1 MKINQFTY
9 SISWRSRNNRYG
21 NNLSSKIGNDFEY
34 SGSKNFNDHPDLT
47 RIDIKNSITDPYE
60 NIYVK
65 TYNLNNPINLV
76 VLCDISSSMFVSK
89 NNDVMM
95 KALSKIIAK
104 SAIDQG
110 DRFGMICFNDSIENN
125 YLLEPGNNFQYIN
138 KWIDGIIFNTNRNS
152 SNGINKI
159 DKYLPEEKSLV
170 FLISDFHYSVKKIDR
185 ILGQLSNHHVIPI
198 FISSEGEIKKM
209 PNYGFRK
216 FTDSELDLEHE
227 VFLRPSVKDKILSD
241 YEEMKIKIFN
251 VFSKKHLKQIVI
263 NGDIDI
269 ETIQKYFLGTY
280 I

>member
-1 MKINQFTY
+1 M
-9 SISWRSRNNRYG
+9 
-21 NNLSSKIGNDFEY
+21 
-34 SGSKNFNDHPDLT
+34 
-47 RIDIKNSITDPYE
+47 
-60 NIYVK
+60 
-65 TYNLNNPINLV
+65 
-76 VLCDISSSMFVSK
+76 
-89 NNDVMM
+89 
-95 KALSKIIAK
+95 
-104 SAIDQG
+104 
-110 DRFGMICFNDSIENN
+110 
-125 YLLEPGNNFQYIN
+125 EPGNNFQYIN
-138 KWIDGIIFNTNRNS
+138 KWIDGIIFDTNRNS
-152 SNGINKI
+152 SNGIKKI

-170 FLISDFHYSVKKIDR
+170 FLISDFHYSLKKIDR

-198 FISSEGEIKKM
+198 FFSSEGEIKKM

>member
-65 TYNLNNPINLV
+65 THNLNNPINLV
-76 VLCDISSSMFVSK
+76 VLCDVSSSMFVTKK
-89 NNDVMM
+89 NEVII
-95 KALSKIIAK
+95 KKISKIIAR
-104 SAIDQG
+104 STVEQG
-110 DRFGMICFNDSIENN
+110 DQFSMICYNDDIKNN

-138 KWIDGIIFNTNRNS
+138 KWIDGIIFDTDKSS
-152 SNGINKI
+152 SNRIEDIN
-159 DKYLPEEKSLV
+159 KYLPEEKSLV
-170 FLISDFHYSVKKIDR
+170 FFISDFHYIPEKIDK
-185 ILGQLSNHHVIPI
+185 ILRQFSNHHVIPI
-198 FISSEGEIKKM
+198 FISSEDEIKKL

-216 FTDSELDLEHE
+216 FVDSELDLEYE
-227 VFLRPSVKDKILSD
+227 VFLRPNVKNKILAD
-241 YEEMKIKIFN
+241 YEEMKIQIFN
-251 VFSKKHLKQIVI
+251 IFSKNQLKQIVI
-263 NGDIDI
+263 NGDINI
-269 ETIQKYFLGTY
+269 KTIQKYFLGTY

>member
-1 MKINQFTY
+1 LKIKQFTY

-138 KWIDGIIFNTNRNS
+138 KWIDGIIFDTNRNS
-152 SNGINKI
+152 SNGIKKI

-170 FLISDFHYSVKKIDR
+170 FLISDFHYSLKKIDR

-198 FISSEGEIKKM
+198 FISSEGEIRKM

>member
-1 MKINQFTY
+1 MKIKQFTY

-89 NNDVMM
+89 NNDAMM

-138 KWIDGIIFNTNRNS
+138 KWIDGIIFDTNRNS
-152 SNGINKI
+152 SNGIKKI

-251 VFSKKHLKQIVI
+251 TFSKKHLKQIVI

>member
-9 SISWRSRNNRYG
+9 SISWRSRNNSYG

-89 NNDVMM
+89 NNDVMI
-95 KALSKIIAK
+95 KALSKIIAQ

-170 FLISDFHYSVKKIDR
+170 FLISDFHYSLKKIDR

>member
-65 TYNLNNPINLV
+65 THNLNNPINLV
-76 VLCDISSSMFVSK
+76 VLCDVSSSMFVTKK
-89 NNDVMM
+89 NEVMI
-95 KALSKIIAK
+95 KKISKIIAR
-104 SAIDQG
+104 STVEQG
-110 DRFGMICFNDSIENN
+110 DQFSMICYNDDIKNN

-138 KWIDGIIFNTNRNS
+138 KWIDGIIFDTDKSS
-152 SNGINKI
+152 SNRIEDIN
-159 DKYLPEEKSLV
+159 KYLPEEKSLV
-170 FLISDFHYSVKKIDR
+170 FFISDFHYIPEKIDK
-185 ILGQLSNHHVIPI
+185 ILRQFSNHHVIPI
-198 FISSEGEIKKM
+198 FISSEDEIKKL

-216 FTDSELDLEHE
+216 FVDSELDLEYE
-227 VFLRPSVKDKILSD
+227 VFLRPNVKNKILAD
-241 YEEMKIKIFN
+241 YEEMKIQIFN
-251 VFSKKHLKQIVI
+251 IFSKNQLKQIVI
-263 NGDIDI
+263 NGDINI
-269 ETIQKYFLGTY
+269 KTIQKYFLGTY

>member
-89 NNDVMM
+89 NNDVMI
-95 KALSKIIAK
+95 KALSKIIAQ

-110 DRFGMICFNDSIENN
+110 DRFGMICFNDSIENK

-198 FISSEGEIKKM
+198 FFSSEGEIKKM

-227 VFLRPSVKDKILSD
+227 VFLRPSVKNKILSD

>member
-89 NNDVMM
+89 NNDAMM

-170 FLISDFHYSVKKIDR
+170 FLISDFHYSLKKIDR

-198 FISSEGEIKKM
+198 FISSEGEIRKM

>member
-9 SISWRSRNNRYG
+9 SISWRSRNNSYG

-89 NNDVMM
+89 NNDVMI
-95 KALSKIIAK
+95 KALSKIIAQ

-138 KWIDGIIFNTNRNS
+138 KWIDGIIFDTNRNS
-152 SNGINKI
+152 SNGIKKI

-170 FLISDFHYSVKKIDR
+170 FLISDFHYSLKKIDR

-198 FISSEGEIKKM
+198 FISSEGEIRKM

>member
-65 TYNLNNPINLV
+65 THNLNNPINLV
-76 VLCDISSSMFVSK
+76 VLCDVSSSMFVTKK
-89 NNDVMM
+89 NEVMI
-95 KALSKIIAK
+95 KKISKIIAR
-104 SAIDQG
+104 STVEQG
-110 DRFGMICFNDSIENN
+110 DQFSMICYNDAIKNN

-138 KWIDGIIFNTNRNS
+138 KWIDGIIFDTDKSS
-152 SNGINKI
+152 SNRIEDIN
-159 DKYLPEEKSLV
+159 KYLPEEKSLV
-170 FLISDFHYSVKKIDR
+170 FFISDFHYIPEKIDK
-185 ILGQLSNHHVIPI
+185 ILRQFSNHHVIPI
-198 FISSEGEIKKM
+198 FISSEDEIKKL

-216 FTDSELDLEHE
+216 FVDSELDLEYE
-227 VFLRPSVKDKILSD
+227 VFLRPNVKNKILAD
-241 YEEMKIKIFN
+241 YEEMKIQIFN
-251 VFSKKHLKQIVI
+251 IFSKNQLKQIVI
-263 NGDIDI
+263 NGDINI
-269 ETIQKYFLGTY
+269 KTIQKYFLGTY

>member
-9 SISWRSRNNRYG
+9 SISWRSRNNSYG

-89 NNDVMM
+89 NNDVMI
-95 KALSKIIAK
+95 KALSKIIAQ

-138 KWIDGIIFNTNRNS
+138 KWIDGIIFDTNRNS
-152 SNGINKI
+152 SNGIKKI

-227 VFLRPSVKDKILSD
+227 VFLRPSVKNKILSD

-251 VFSKKHLKQIVI
+251 TFSKKHLKQIVI

>member
-89 NNDVMM
+89 NNDAMM

-138 KWIDGIIFNTNRNS
+138 KWIDGIIFDTNRNS
-152 SNGINKI
+152 SNGIKKI

-170 FLISDFHYSVKKIDR
+170 FLISDFHYSLKKIDR

-198 FISSEGEIKKM
+198 FISSEGEIRKM

>member
-89 NNDVMM
+89 NNDAMM

-170 FLISDFHYSVKKIDR
+170 FLISDFHYSLKKIDR

-198 FISSEGEIKKM
+198 FISSEGEIKKL

>member
-138 KWIDGIIFNTNRNS
+138 KWIDGIIFDTNRNS
-152 SNGINKI
+152 SNGIKKI

-170 FLISDFHYSVKKIDR
+170 FLISDFHYSLKKIDR